1 MIDWII
7 ISVAFLI
14 LFIAFGVLN
23 VRKNNYKRVWLSAM
37 GICLCSW
44 SLVAAGV
51 TYLII

>member
-23 VRKNNYKRVWLSAM
+23 VRKHNYTGVWLSAM
-37 GICLCSW
+37 GICLSFW
-44 SLVAAGV
+44 SLVAAGIV
-51 TYLII
+51 YLVI